1 MTDLAQR
8 ALRAKILMLVRKLMK
23 TIGYALITT
32 NFKSTYEF
40 DIYMMIN
47 ELLYCNIK
55 LSTTIQ
61 VLL

>member
-1 MTDLAQR
+1 
-8 ALRAKILMLVRKLMK
+8 MK